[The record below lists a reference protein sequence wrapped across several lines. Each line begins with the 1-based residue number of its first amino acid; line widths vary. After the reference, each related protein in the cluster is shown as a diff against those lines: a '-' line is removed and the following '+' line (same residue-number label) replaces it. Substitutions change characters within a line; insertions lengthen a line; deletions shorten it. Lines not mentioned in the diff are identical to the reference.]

1 MPTKPTR
8 SIFGCC
14 CARAASG
21 PATAAPPS
29 AKMNSRRLMLNIG
42 LPPIRLSRRER
53 LPAGE
58 ALQSVCRT
66 LSLPLKGQ
74 QVLGADLNCPES
86 RDRRAAAASCQF
98 PPGLRLYFIAQYYNL
113 ALRAITHRLLF
124 PLILNVLAGL
134 TAYEKRL
141 QHAAFLVLDLVR
153 PIEAVIASQGFDRR
167 RRREHAVGL
176 A

>member
-66 LSLPLKGQ
+66 VSLPLKGQ

-86 RDRRAAAASCQF
+86 RDRRAAAASCQI
-98 PPGLRLYFIAQYYNL
+98 PSRAK
-113 ALRAITHRLLF
+113 ALFHSPILQQFGTSREHRLLF
-124 PLILNVLAGL
+124 PLILNVL
-134 TAYEKRL
+134 
-141 QHAAFLVLDLVR
+141 V
-153 PIEAVIASQGFDRR
+153 
-167 RRREHAVGL
+167 
-176 A
+176 